1 VSLFIDTSG
10 FYALLVASE
19 SEHGAVADA
28 FRRALEKGRRLV
40 TTNYVLVETAAL
52 LQHRLGLPPVRDLEH
67 RIAPLL
73 AVKWVTPQVHDR
85 AVMRLF
91 RTDKRRVSLVD
102 VVSFLT
108 MEEEGLDEAL
118 SLDSDF
124 TGEGFRL
131 LP

>member
-19 SEHGAVADA
+19 SEHEAVRIA
-28 FRRALEKGRRLV
+28 FRLAVDGGRRLV

-52 LQHRLGLPPVRDLEH
+52 LQHRLGMDPVRDLEH
-67 RIAPLL
+67 RIGPIVSVA
-73 AVKWVTPQVHDR
+73 WVTEDLHAR
-85 AVMRLF
+85 AVTRLF

-108 MEEEGLDEAL
+108 MEQEGLDEVL
-118 SLDSDF
+118 GLDSDF
-124 TGEGFRL
+124 AAEGFRL

>member
-19 SEHGAVADA
+19 SEHEAVSDA
-28 FRRALEKGRRLV
+28 FRRAVSRGRRLT
-40 TTNYVLVETAAL
+40 TTNYVLVETSAL
-52 LQHRLGLPPVRDLEH
+52 LQHRLGLNPVRDLES
-67 RIAPLL
+67 RIAPILS
-73 AVKWVTPQVHDR
+73 VIWVTQDLHTR
-85 AVMRLF
+85 ALARLF
-91 RTDKRRVSLVD
+91 RTDRRRVSLVD

-124 TGEGFRL
+124 ADEGFKL